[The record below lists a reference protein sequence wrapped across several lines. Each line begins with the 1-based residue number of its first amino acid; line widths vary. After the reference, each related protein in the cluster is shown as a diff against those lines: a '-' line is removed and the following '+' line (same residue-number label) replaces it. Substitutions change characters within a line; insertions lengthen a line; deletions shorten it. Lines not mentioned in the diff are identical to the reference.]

1 MLFLKVLCEADLH
14 RGYRTYL
21 LQQVLAPGVISLR
34 VNLLM
39 RYRTFFQSLLD
50 SPSPEVQVAVRLAA
64 RDLRSSVGSNLAILR
79 QESGGLDPW
88 TVSAGKLKAALIK
101 KETVAVPAQDEWRIP
116 LLRQLLAQRLKHF
129 YDGDKVKEESIS
141 RLIDS
146 LVVN

>member
-1 MLFLKVLCEADLH
+1 
-14 RGYRTYL
+14 
-21 LQQVLAPGVISLR
+21 
-34 VNLLM
+34 M

-116 LLRQLLAQRLKHF
+116 LLRQLLAQRLKNF